1 MELGSQQ
8 FNQLYRAFRRSDRAF
23 HGRAYA
29 AVRTTGIYC
38 LLSCRARKPKR
49 DHIRFYFSRSEAERD
64 GFRPCRRCHPEVR
77 GGRGALERA
86 LLRRWLERLAD
97 AETRV
102 GELAR
107 AEGSSASRLYRM
119 FRRHL
124 GRGPRDAR
132 AQARLRRACD
142 LLRSGQGN
150 VAAAAYDAGFGS
162 LATFYRWFRRGVGMT
177 PARFRALVLPAPHSD
192 GIRTRR

>member
-1 MELGSQQ
+1 VELSSQQ
-8 FNQLYRAFRRSDRAF
+8 FARLYRAFRRGDQAF
-23 HGRAYA
+23 DGRAYV

-49 DHIRFYFSRSEAERD
+49 ENIRFYFSRPEVERD
-64 GFRPCRRCHPEVR
+64 GFRPCRKCRPEVH
-77 GGRGALERA
+77 GGRRALERA
-86 LLRRWLERLAD
+86 VLRRWLERLAD
-97 AETRV
+97 ADTQI

-107 AEGSSASRLYRM
+107 AEGSSASRLYRI

-132 AQARLRRACD
+132 AQARLRRVCD
-142 LLRSGQGN
+142 LLRSGEKS

-177 PARFRALVLPAPHSD
+177 PARFRAQFSRLER
-192 GIRTRR
+192 IRR